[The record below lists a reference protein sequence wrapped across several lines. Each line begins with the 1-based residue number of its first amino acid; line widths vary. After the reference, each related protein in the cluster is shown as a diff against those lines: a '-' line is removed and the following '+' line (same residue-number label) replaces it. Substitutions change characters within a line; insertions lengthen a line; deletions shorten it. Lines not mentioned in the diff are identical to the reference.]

1 MKKTILAALAVT
13 AVLAA
18 SPANAMMT
26 CAQDYKTFWDTFMP
40 RGPAAKLTGEQ
51 LAGTSRAALRAY
63 DACQAE
69 VSRAWLDQ
77 EQWTRMAILNTARSG
92 KFSSDRT
99 IRQYADEIWK
109 VKPVKIDPR

>member
-1 MKKTILAALAVT
+1 MKKTILAALALT

-63 DACQAE
+63 DACQAG
-69 VSRAWLDQ
+69 D
-77 EQWTRMAILNTARSG
+77 EQWAKDLFAKLGEHLKKNER
-92 KFSSDRT
+92 
-99 IRQYADEIWK
+99 
-109 VKPVKIDPR
+109 